1 MASIQDGLQG
11 LGDGFK
17 NVFLAG
23 IGALAITGEK
33 GKELVDVLVQRG
45 ELTIEQG
52 KEINA
57 ELTRKAA
64 EATQGVR
71 DTALEARMKAMSPEE
86 RDAFAAKVAELAA
99 EQNAKAAEVVVES
112 VETTEPAEEA
122 AAPTIEVE
130 VIVEEAPEAQAASA
144 PAPDAPDAAAD
155 AADAPAAAAADAP
168 AQA

>member
-122 AAPTIEVE
+122 ADAP
-130 VIVEEAPEAQAASA
+130 AAA
-144 PAPDAPDAAAD
+144 PAPDAPDAS
-155 AADAPAAAAADAP
+155 AADAPAGAAADAP

>member
-144 PAPDAPDAAAD
+144 PGP
-155 AADAPAAAAADAP
+155 DAPAAAPDAAADAP

>member
-122 AAPTIEVE
+122 AVPTVEVE
-130 VIVEEAPEAQAASA
+130 AIVEEAPEAQAASA
-144 PAPDAPDAAAD
+144 PAPAPDAS
-155 AADAPAAAAADAP
+155 AADAPAGAAADAP

>member
-17 NVFLAG
+17 SVFLAG

-33 GKELVDVLVQRG
+33 GKELVDVLVQKG

-86 RDAFAAKVAELAA
+86 RDAFAARVAELAA
-99 EQNAKAAEVVVES
+99 EQNAKAAEVVES
-112 VETTEPAEEA
+112 AETAKPAEKA
-122 AAPTIEVE
+122 E
-130 VIVEEAPEAQAASA
+130 VIVEEAPEAEAASA
-144 PAPDAPDAAAD
+144 SAPDAPDAAAD
-155 AADAPAAAAADAP
+155 AP